1 MAAVT
6 IYNHELKFS
15 WEIYNHDRWEFY
27 LLWQRKWI
35 ILFDF
40 KHRVNN
46 FHWKNK
52 LGNQSIGFSGR
63 FCWRYWIYIPR
74 LVNIILKT
82 HFKDSRTN
90 TGKWRLLEKGP
101 LGKHGR
107 WYWVGWKIWS
117 CLATD
122 QSKAESQ
129 TNHTSWLKGGA

>member
-15 WEIYNHDRWEFY
+15 WEFYYHDRWESY
-27 LLWQRKWI
+27 LLWHRKWI

-40 KHRVNN
+40 ISIVSIIFTEKI
-46 FHWKNK
+46 
-52 LGNQSIGFSGR
+52 SIGFSGR
-63 FCWRYWIYIPR
+63 FCWRYWIYKPR

-101 LGKHGR
+101 LEKHGR
-107 WYWVGWKIWS
+107 WGWVGWKIWS